1 MRKEDESTGAC
12 FTWFL
17 SSIYRGCMRVCLYVE
32 KGRERE
38 RRAIQ
43 GVLKGFCGGCS
54 MVALRSLPT

>member
-1 MRKEDESTGAC
+1 MLASRGFLVVFIGAV
-12 FTWFL
+12 
-17 SSIYRGCMRVCLYVE
+17 CMRVCLYVE